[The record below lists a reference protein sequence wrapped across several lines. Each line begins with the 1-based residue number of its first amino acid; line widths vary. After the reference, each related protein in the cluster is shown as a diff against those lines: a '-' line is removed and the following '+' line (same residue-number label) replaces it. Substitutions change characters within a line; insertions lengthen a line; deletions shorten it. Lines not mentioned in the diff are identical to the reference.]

1 MKLNQKNKLSRLTKK
16 TAAGLIVLA
25 LLIVGGVMAAI
36 AANSSQDAVYTTEGG
51 TAGG

>member
-1 MKLNQKNKLSRLTKK
+1 MKLNIKNKLSRHTKR
-16 TAAGLIVLA
+16 TFLGLFVLA